1 MIENI
6 KNYKGKEKRYTVEVA
21 YEGYQYAGWIDEET
35 TNDVKWAIKVAKFLE
50 RDKTV
55 SNIFVNDSKI
65 NEVIHEYEK

>member
-6 KNYKGKEKRYTVEVA
+6 KNYQGKEKRYTVQAA
-21 YEGYQYAGWIDEET
+21 YEGYQYAGWVDEET
-35 TNDVKWAIKVAKFLE
+35 TDDVKWAIKVAKFLE

>member
-1 MIENI
+1 MRNI
-6 KNYKGKEKRYTVEVA
+6 KNYKGKEKRYTVQAA

-35 TNDVKWAIKVAKFLE
+35 TDDAVWAIKIAKFLE